1 MTASKM
7 TYQKA
12 VKELEDIVQT
22 LSQGQVD
29 IDQLAERIQRAKELL
44 GFCKERLY
52 KVNAEVN
59 EILEK

>member
-1 MTASKM
+1 MATSEM
-7 TYQKA
+7 TYQSA
-12 VKELEDIVQT
+12 VTELEGIVQP

-52 KVNAEVN
+52 KVTAEVN